1 MREGWDTAGSGS
13 ATPLSSVN
21 NLPQYGINMKKV
33 NTKTVRVKEYRDY
46 SKGGTPQERHM
57 ENVERGY
64 TTTGLTAVA
73 VKYEEIDGKMY
84 KVITL

>member
-1 MREGWDTAGSGS
+1 M
-13 ATPLSSVN
+13 
-21 NLPQYGINMKKV
+21 NMKKV
-33 NTKTVRVKEYRDY
+33 NTKTCKVKEYRDY

-64 TTTGLTAVA
+64 TMSYSTAAAA
-73 VKYEEIDGKMY
+73 VRYEMIDGKQY

>member
-1 MREGWDTAGSGS
+1 M
-13 ATPLSSVN
+13 
-21 NLPQYGINMKKV
+21 
-33 NTKTVRVKEYRDY
+33 NTKTIRVKEHRDY

-64 TTTGLTAVA
+64 TTTGLVTAA
-73 VKYEEIDGKMY
+73 AARYEVIDGKRY

>member
-1 MREGWDTAGSGS
+1 
-13 ATPLSSVN
+13 
-21 NLPQYGINMKKV
+21 MKKV
-33 NTKTVRVKEYRDY
+33 NTKTVRVKEYRDF

-64 TTTGLTAVA
+64 VTTDYMTRLTSAV

-84 KVITL
+84 KVVTL

>member
-1 MREGWDTAGSGS
+1 
-13 ATPLSSVN
+13 
-21 NLPQYGINMKKV
+21 MKKV
-33 NTKTVRVKEYRDY
+33 NTKTVRFKEYRDF

-64 TTTGLTAVA
+64 TMSYSTAAAA
-73 VKYEEIDGKMY
+73 VRYEMIDGKQY

>member
-1 MREGWDTAGSGS
+1 M
-13 ATPLSSVN
+13 
-21 NLPQYGINMKKV
+21 NMKKV

-64 TTTGLTAVA
+64 TLSYSTAAAA
-73 VKYEEIDGKMY
+73 VRYEVIDGKRY
-84 KVITL
+84 KVVTL

>member
-1 MREGWDTAGSGS
+1 M
-13 ATPLSSVN
+13 
-21 NLPQYGINMKKV
+21 NMKKV

-64 TTTGLTAVA
+64 VTTDYMTRAATAA
-73 VKYEEIDGKMY
+73 VKYVELEGKRY
-84 KVITL
+84 KVVTF